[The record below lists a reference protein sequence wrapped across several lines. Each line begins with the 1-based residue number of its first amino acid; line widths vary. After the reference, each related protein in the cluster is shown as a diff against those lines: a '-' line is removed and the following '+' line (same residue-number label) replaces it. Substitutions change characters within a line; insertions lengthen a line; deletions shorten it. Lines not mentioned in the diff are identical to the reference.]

1 MIDFHAHIIPGIDDG
16 AKTVHESVD
25 MLRMLSSQG
34 INKVVATP
42 HFYPGEITPE
52 EFFKK
57 REEGL
62 RLILDEKEKLA
73 PKEELPKIAKGAEF
87 FFFPLIYSFN
97 DIEKFCIEGTDYL
110 LLEMPFVKWHPSFFD
125 SLHKLITN
133 RGITPIIA
141 HIDRYFSFGNGK
153 NEVNKLKELGALL
166 QINAEAFNF
175 FLSRRKALSLVKK
188 SVIDVIGSDCHNLD
202 ARKPEIDKAIFSVK
216 KRLGKEQVTKIA
228 TFSEEILANANFF

>member
-16 AKTVHESVD
+16 AKTVRESVD

-34 INKVVATP
+34 IDKVILTP
-42 HFYPGEITPE
+42 HFYPGEISPE
-52 EFFKK
+52 DFLKK
-57 REEGL
+57 REEGF
-62 RLILDEKEKLA
+62 RLVLDEKEKLL
-73 PKEELPKIAKGAEF
+73 PKEKLPQIAKGAEF

-125 SLHKLITN
+125 SLHKLISN

-153 NEVNKLKELGALL
+153 DEINKLKELGALL
-166 QINAEAFNF
+166 QINAEAFNLF
-175 FLSRRKALSLVKK
+175 WSRRKALSLVKNAI
-188 SVIDVIGSDCHNLD
+188 IDVIGSDCHNLD
-202 ARKPEIDKAIFSVK
+202 ARKPEIDKAIISIQ
-216 KRLGKEQVTKIA
+216 KRLGREQVTKIEA
-228 TFSEEILANANFF
+228 FSEEILAIANFF